1 MKNIFIVITG
11 LFIFQGCSPDNNDI
25 NLGPLPPKPDFSIE
39 YVPGDSN
46 KVVVKDLSSDS
57 FVRLWEIGEGGIPA
71 TSSLESDTIFFSKKG
86 EYDISLYISQK
97 GGNGTAYNTKKISI
111 PKDVVLP
118 CSGPLGLLT
127 GNCSTTGKC
136 WKFSDV
142 AGAITVGETYGAANW
157 YKSPANGLVASQY
170 DDRYCFV
177 FEGFKFDYRN
187 NGSTVNPF
195 KGYVDEPFIPVSG
208 PFAFSPGTG
217 PNGEDQIIL
226 AKGQFM
232 GTMDSYS
239 VLNIIKLTE
248 TELIVRAQFADVAGN
263 PVTPGWF
270 EFKYVAD

>member
-1 MKNIFIVITG
+1 MKNFILLIIG
-11 LFIFQGCSPDNNDI
+11 LLLFQGCSPNSDTI
-25 NLGPLPPKPDFSIE
+25 TLGPLPGKPDFSIQ

-46 KVVVKDLSSDS
+46 KVVITDLSSEN
-57 FVRLWEIGEGGIPA
+57 FVRLWAISDGGTPSK
-71 TSSLESDTIFFSKKG
+71 SSLSSDTIFFSKKG
-86 EYDISLYISQK
+86 EYDITLYVSQK
-97 GGNGTAYNTKKISI
+97 GGNGTAYNTKKVFI

-127 GNCSTTGKC
+127 GNCNSAGKC
-136 WKFSDV
+136 WKFSTV
-142 AGAITVGETYGAANW
+142 AGAITVGQTYGASNW
-157 YKSPANGLVASQY
+157 YSSPANGLVASQY
-170 DDRYCFV
+170 DDRYCFF

-195 KGYVDEPFIPVSG
+195 KGYVDEPYTPIQG
-208 PFAFSPGTG
+208 PYAFSPGTG

-226 AKGQFM
+226 SKGQFM

-248 TELIVRAQFADVAGN
+248 TELVVRAQFADAAGN